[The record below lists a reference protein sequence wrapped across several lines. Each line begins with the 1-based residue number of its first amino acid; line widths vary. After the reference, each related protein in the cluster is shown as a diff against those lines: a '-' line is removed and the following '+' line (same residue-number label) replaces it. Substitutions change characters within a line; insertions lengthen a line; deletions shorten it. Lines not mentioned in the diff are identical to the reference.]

1 VSPSQPED
9 LDAIRAASLTV
20 EQEALAD
27 RISRRWERAFELARA
42 HPGHDASD
50 LYHALRCLEL
60 TPAERLRAGLQR
72 GRLRTYA
79 R

>member
-1 VSPSQPED
+1 MDQLAPEQQAWVSHS
-9 LDAIRAASLTV
+9 
-20 EQEALAD
+20 EALWRQAHD
-27 RISRRWERAFELARA
+27 LARL
-42 HPGHDASD
+42 HPEHDPSD

-60 TPAERLRAGLQR
+60 TPSERLHAGLQR